1 MKFRLII
8 VLYLIFT
15 IIPALSQNVT
25 DTSFSVT
32 ETFSESSGLFETDD
46 LLEITLKFDLTDYKR
61 KKDDSTYLDAWLSTV
76 IKDDTVTRKIKLRAR
91 GEFRRKFCDMPP
103 VLLNFD
109 MDDSTKGDFHNI
121 NKLKMVTV
129 CSAGNQEYLLKEYIT
144 YKLYSA
150 LTDISYRVRL
160 LKVNYVNSNKQNKVI
175 TEFAFVIEPDE
186 LLAKR
191 IESVEVKTT
200 NLTQKDVKPE
210 MMDRMAIFN
219 YMIGN
224 ADWSVPLAH
233 NVKLYAQYKSERPD
247 LAAIVP
253 FDFDFSGIVNTDYSA
268 PFHTLSISS
277 VRERIYLGMCRD
289 KDTFLQALSEFTARK
304 AEFYE
309 VIRDFEVL
317 DERSKNDMIFYLDT
331 FFEELLKP
339 EALARTILRECI
351 RF

>member
-1 MKFRLII
+1 
-8 VLYLIFT
+8 
-15 IIPALSQNVT
+15 
-25 DTSFSVT
+25 
-32 ETFSESSGLFETDD
+32 
-46 LLEITLKFDLTDYKR
+46 
-61 KKDDSTYLDAWLSTV
+61 
-76 IKDDTVTRKIKLRAR
+76 
-91 GEFRRKFCDMPP
+91 
-103 VLLNFD
+103 
-109 MDDSTKGDFHNI
+109 
-121 NKLKMVTV
+121 
-129 CSAGNQEYLLKEYIT
+129 
-144 YKLYSA
+144 
-150 LTDISYRVRL
+150 
-160 LKVNYVNSNKQNKVI
+160 
-175 TEFAFVIEPDE
+175 
-186 LLAKR
+186 
-191 IESVEVKTT
+191 VEVKTT